1 MEAVMGRAMRIS
13 IEEETK
19 ARIARIGPVRTF
31 GNYDIRNKLNDT
43 ELAKLFDE
51 KWELGLQQAVEN
63 SLPCEFDVAQ
73 SRLQGKQ
80 KEWVDPDQEQR
91 QFRFQSMDFIVQ
103 FDQQS
108 GDGREL
114 TQLWKVQSGDDHP
127 KTLWVTFDTVAERK
141 RFRAIA
147 DHLRKHDEAFGLEIV
162 RDFMAKFDAV
172 MPPSE
177 DDE

>member
-1 MEAVMGRAMRIS
+1 MRIR

-31 GNYDIRNKLNDT
+31 GDYDSRKKLNDA

-51 KWELGLQQAVEN
+51 KWKLGLRQAVEN

-80 KEWVDPDQEQR
+80 KDFVDPDQEQR

-108 GDGREL
+108 GDDREL

-127 KTLWVTFDTVAERK
+127 KTLWVTFDTVEERQ
-141 RFRAIA
+141 RFKAIA
-147 DHLRKHDEAFGLEIV
+147 DHLLKHDEALGLEII

-172 MPPSE
+172 VPPNE
-177 DDE
+177 EEE

>member
-1 MEAVMGRAMRIS
+1 MRNEMKIH
-13 IEEETK
+13 IEEATK
-19 ARIARIGPVRTF
+19 VRIARIGPVRTF
-31 GNYDIRNKLNDT
+31 GDYDSRKKLNDK
-43 ELAKLFDE
+43 ELAALFDS
-51 KWELGLQQAVEN
+51 KWELGLRQAVEN

-80 KEWVDPDQEQR
+80 VDFIDPDQEQR

-108 GDGREL
+108 GDDREL

-147 DHLRKHDEAFGLEIV
+147 EHLGHNDEALGLEIV
-162 RDFMAKFDAV
+162 RDFMAKFDNV
-172 MPPSE
+172 VPPDQFE
-177 DDE
+177 DN

>member
-1 MEAVMGRAMRIS
+1 MSRTMKIR

-19 ARIARIGPVRTF
+19 TRIARIGPVRTF
-31 GNYDIRNKLNDT
+31 GDYDSRKKLNDT

-51 KWELGLQQAVEN
+51 KWGLGLKQAVEN

-80 KEWVDPDQEQR
+80 KDFVYPDQEQR
-91 QFRFQSMDFIVQ
+91 QFRFQSIDFIVQ
-103 FDQQS
+103 FDQRS
-108 GDGREL
+108 GDEREL

-147 DHLRKHDEAFGLEIV
+147 DHLRKHDETLGLEII

-172 MPPSE
+172 IPPSE
-177 DDE
+177 DEE

>member
-1 MEAVMGRAMRIS
+1 MKNPITIH
-13 IEEETK
+13 IEESTK
-19 ARIARIGPVRTF
+19 VRIARIGPVRTF
-31 GNYDIRNKLNDT
+31 GDFDSRKKLNST
-43 ELAKLFDE
+43 QLATLFDE
-51 KWELGLQQAVEN
+51 KWDAGLSQAIER

-80 KEWVDPDQEQR
+80 KEFVDPNQEQR

-103 FDQQS
+103 LDNQS
-108 GDGREL
+108 KKPKEL

-141 RFRAIA
+141 RFKAIA
-147 DHLRKHDEAFGLEIV
+147 DFLRKNDDALGLEII

-172 MPPSE
+172 VPLSA
-177 DDE
+177 DDEE